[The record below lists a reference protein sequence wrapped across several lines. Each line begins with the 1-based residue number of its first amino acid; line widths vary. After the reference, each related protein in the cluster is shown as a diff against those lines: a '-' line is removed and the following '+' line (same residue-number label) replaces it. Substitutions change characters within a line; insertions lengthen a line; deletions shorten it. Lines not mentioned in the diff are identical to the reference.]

1 MNKKELIDIVS
12 QKTNNTKKNTT
23 LVVDTFFDEI
33 TNLLVNNDKV
43 LISNFGT
50 FFVSETK
57 PMNIYSPYDG
67 KLIKDVIQT
76 RVRFNS
82 SQNLLDRIKKAK
94 WNHFAFFMLVE

>member
-1 MNKKELIDIVS
+1 MNKKDLIDIVS
-12 QKTNNTKKNTT
+12 EKTNNTKKNTT
-23 LVVDTFFDEI
+23 KIVDSFIEEI
-33 TNLLVNNDKV
+33 SKSLANNDKV

-57 PMNIYSPYDG
+57 PMNIFSPYDG

-82 SQNLLDRIKKAK
+82 SQNLLDKIKKAK
-94 WNHFAFFMLVE
+94 